1 MYLSKLFNFIM
12 LFSRILQFLFFTL
25 NYNLVHDDKSFY
37 LFYLRGII
45 EEVQS
50 REQNVKLLFND
61 NYYAVIGKNDGD
73 ESGRKNYL

>member
-1 MYLSKLFNFIM
+1 M
-12 LFSRILQFLFFTL
+12 LFSRILQFLFFPL
-25 NYNLVHDDKSFY
+25 DYNLVHDEKRFY

-45 EEVQS
+45 EEVQL